1 LGRRTHRSIECFAI
15 LATFFATWLAPTLTQ
30 AASTCAS
37 GGGHTICVTVPGSSL
52 SGMTTITVTN
62 SPNSGDVISSW
73 IPSRNSAIQ
82 LIHEY
87 APSPSTND
95 YSFAWP
101 TQKYLD
107 ASGTLRV
114 EYSGTRVDVPVTLS
128 NGNSTDFQH
137 SPNDWSSF
145 LPGSWSSSQD
155 PTVVAVGD
163 GASNEASSDAVASQV
178 AGINPPLFL
187 YLGDVYET
195 GTFTEMR
202 NQYGVSGLDVPG
214 GGTLWGGSADVTQPT
229 IGNHEY
235 PNKTAWIDYWHGR
248 PLYTKFSFGGVLFL
262 DLDNFQ
268 SLSSGSTEYRF
279 VQSALTAP
287 GVPPCVVAYW
297 HTPAITGSMIKDS
310 ERALWALLAN
320 SGADLLLTGHAH
332 TMAEYKPLDDNFN
345 AGTSGAHVVELING
359 AGGHDFG
366 GTLSDNRIAW
376 AKGKTSGVLALT
388 LNGARGGG
396 TATSIGWTFKDVN
409 NTVLRTGSVA
419 CGAGQTQNQAPVVN
433 AGSDQTVTLP
443 NSANLSGTATDDG
456 LPNPPGTLSTTWSK
470 VSGPGTVAFGD
481 PSAPSTTAT
490 FSASGTYVL
499 RLTADDSA
507 LQSSDDLTVTVNASS
522 GNQAPVVNAGSDQTV
537 TLPNPANLSGTATD
551 DGLPNPP
558 GTLSTTWSKVS
569 GPGTVAFGDPSAL
582 STTATFS
589 AAGTYVLRLT
599 ADDSAL
605 QTSDDLTVTVNA
617 ASGNLVGNPGFET
630 DTSGWNVGD
639 SDPGVALTRVSGG
652 HSGGWASLV
661 ANGGATTA
669 AKCKLQDAPNWVKTT
684 SLGTYTGTMWVRA
697 DTPGATL
704 TMKLREFNGSTLV
717 AAGSTSVALTTSW
730 QLVTVSYV
738 PTMPGVSTLDF
749 MALVSNAAVGK
760 CFYADDL
767 SLSLSA

>member
-1 LGRRTHRSIECFAI
+1 MGRRTHRSIECLAI
-15 LATFFATWLAPTLTQ
+15 LATFVATWLAPTLTQ

-52 SGMTTITVTN
+52 SGTTTITVTN
-62 SPNSGDVISSW
+62 SPNTGDVISSW

-82 LIHEY
+82 LIHEF

-95 YSFAWP
+95 YSFVWP

-114 EYSGTRVDVPVTLS
+114 DYSGTQVNVPVTLS
-128 NGNSTDFQH
+128 NGNSADFQH

-145 LPGSWSSSQD
+145 LPGSWSGSQD

-163 GASNEASSDAVASQV
+163 GASNEVSSNAVANQL
-178 AGINPPLFL
+178 AAADPPLFL

-214 GGTLWGGSADVTQPT
+214 AGTLWGGSAPVTQPT

-248 PLYTKFSFGGVLFL
+248 PLYTKFTFGGVLFL

-268 SLSSGSTEYRF
+268 SLSSGSTEYKF
-279 VQSALTAP
+279 VQSALNAP

-297 HTPAITGSMIKDS
+297 HTPAITGSTIKDS

-320 SGADLLLTGHAH
+320 SGADLLLAGHAH
-332 TMAEYKPLDDNFN
+332 TMAEYKPLDANFN
-345 AGTSGAHVVELING
+345 VGTSGAHVVQLING

-366 GTLSDNRIAW
+366 GTLSDNRISW
-376 AKGKTSGVLALT
+376 AKGKTSGVLALR
-388 LNGARGGG
+388 LNGAHGGG
-396 TATSIGWTFKDVN
+396 TANSIGWTFKDVN

-443 NSANLSGTATDDG
+443 NSANLAGTATDDG

-470 VSGPGTVAFGD
+470 ASGPGTV
-481 PSAPSTTAT
+481 T
-490 FSASGTYVL
+490 
-499 RLTADDSA
+499 
-507 LQSSDDLTVTVNASS
+507 
-522 GNQAPVVNAGSDQTV
+522 
-537 TLPNPANLSGTATD
+537 
-551 DGLPNPP
+551 
-558 GTLSTTWSKVS
+558 
-569 GPGTVAFGDPSAL
+569 FGDPSAL

-589 AAGTYVLRLT
+589 AAGPYVLRLT

-617 ASGNLVGNPGFET
+617 TSGNLVGNPGFET

-639 SDPGVALTRVSGG
+639 SDPGVALSRASGG
-652 HSGGWASLV
+652 HSGGWAALV
-661 ANGGATTA
+661 ANGGASTA
-669 AKCKLQDAPNWVKTT
+669 ARCKLQDAPNWVKTT
-684 SLGTYTGTMWVRA
+684 SSGTYTGTMWVRA

-730 QLVTVSYV
+730 QLVTVTYV

-749 MALVSNAAVGK
+749 MALVSNAPVGK

-767 SLSLSA
+767 SLSLSS